1 MARFWYLR
9 LVVRMKKYISE
20 FLGTGVLV
28 FVAVGSAVLAGSGIG
43 VLGVG
48 LTFGLVLVALV
59 YAIGAIS
66 GCHVNPAVSIAMLVA
81 GRMSLKD
88 AVGYI
93 VAQCIGAVVA
103 AGLLLLI
110 ASGRAGYSLA
120 VNGLGQNGYG
130 AASPM
135 GYSLAACALA
145 EILLTSMFVFVIF
158 GALSKDAPK
167 GFAGIPIGIALGLAN
182 IVGIPVTNASINPAR
197 SLGPAVFVGGTA
209 LAQLWLFIVAPV
221 VGGILAA
228 LVWKYA
234 FEPALS

>member
-1 MARFWYLR
+1 
-9 LVVRMKKYISE
+9 MKK
-20 FLGTGVLV
+20 FLAELIGTGVLV
-28 FVAVGSAVLAGSGIG
+28 FVAVGSAVIGGKEIG

-59 YAIGAIS
+59 YAIGSVS

-93 VAQCIGAVVA
+93 VAQCIGAVIA
-103 AGLLLLI
+103 AGLLLAV
-110 ASGRAGYSLA
+110 ASGKAGYSLA

-130 AASPM
+130 IASPM

-145 EILLTSMFVFVIF
+145 EILLTAMFVFVIF

-221 VGGILAA
+221 IGGILAA
-228 LVWKYA
+228 LAWKY
-234 FEPALS
+234 FEPAA

>member
-1 MARFWYLR
+1 
-9 LVVRMKKYISE
+9 MKK
-20 FLGTGVLV
+20 FLAELIGTGVLV
-28 FVAVGSAVLAGSGIG
+28 FVAVGSAVIGGKEIG

-59 YAIGAIS
+59 YAIGSVS

-93 VAQCIGAVVA
+93 IAQCIGAVIA
-103 AGLLLLI
+103 AGLLLAV
-110 ASGRAGYSLA
+110 ASGKAGYSLA

-130 AASPM
+130 IASPM

-145 EILLTSMFVFVIF
+145 EILLTAMFVFVIF

-221 VGGILAA
+221 IGGILAA
-228 LVWKYA
+228 LAWKY
-234 FEPALS
+234 FEPAA

>member
-1 MARFWYLR
+1 
-9 LVVRMKKYISE
+9 MKK
-20 FLGTGVLV
+20 FLAELIGTGVLV
-28 FVAVGSAVLAGSGIG
+28 FVAVGSAVIGGKEIG

-59 YAIGAIS
+59 YTIGSVS

-93 VAQCIGAVVA
+93 IAQCIGAVIA
-103 AGLLLLI
+103 AGLLLAV
-110 ASGRAGYSLA
+110 ASGKAGYSLT

-130 AASPM
+130 IASPM

-145 EILLTSMFVFVIF
+145 EILLTAMFVFVIF

-221 VGGILAA
+221 IGGILAA
-228 LVWKYA
+228 LAWKY
-234 FEPALS
+234 FEPATP